1 MQPSKTEALAKVE
14 AAGLVP
20 APWQEILAEYRPEM
34 LTGYLTWSDTAQET
48 PALGAGVRELIIFC
62 LDSAVKW
69 PSPFIDNHIRKALT
83 HGMSP
88 EQLVEAAVL
97 TGQILGPHSMNHGL
111 TALAGVLDTEPT
123 DTEEPDDQSR

>member
-1 MQPSKTEALAKVE
+1 MGVARDEALARVG

-20 APWQEILAEYRPEM
+20 AKWQEVLADHRPNL
-34 LTGYLTWSDTAQET
+34 LTGYLDWSDTAQECV
-48 PALGAGVRELIIFC
+48 ALGPGLRELIIFC

-69 PSPFIDNHIRKALT
+69 PSPFIDNHIKKALAEGIT
-83 HGMSP
+83 A

-111 TALAGVLDTEPT
+111 TALAGVLDAARHSNNEVG
-123 DTEEPDDQSR
+123 